1 MASKTGSLGSVDAI
15 LTAPVTDLQLRYR
28 GVREVKV
35 AGEVL
40 LSNREP
46 SRLVPRVIKG
56 RFIGKEEKKKEGTRR
71 LGAGTTLATLYCDD
85 LGRKTVRGALSHGAR
100 FR

>member
-15 LTAPVTDLQLRYR
+15 LKAPTDLQLRYR
-28 GVREVKV
+28 GGEAKA

-56 RFIGKEEKKKEGTRR
+56 RVIGKEERGPRR
-71 LGAGTTLATLYCDD
+71 LGGGYY
-85 LGRKTVRGALSHGAR
+85 LGHFILR
-100 FR
+100 